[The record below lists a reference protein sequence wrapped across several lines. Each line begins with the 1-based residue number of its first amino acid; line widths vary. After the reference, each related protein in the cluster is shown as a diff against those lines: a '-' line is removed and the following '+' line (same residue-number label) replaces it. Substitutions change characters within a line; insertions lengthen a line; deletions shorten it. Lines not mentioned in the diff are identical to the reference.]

1 MVGTGEG
8 NPEYKQIVNLTNL
21 LKYLLQLHLVLFD
34 FFGFFNDHFLLF
46 IVLASI
52 VDNHKSATAAD
63 LLNKI
68 AGVLMCTPD
77 KIVAGGRKKNRR

>member
-34 FFGFFNDHFLLF
+34 FFIFFNDHFLLLF
-46 IVLASI
+46 
-52 VDNHKSATAAD
+52 
-63 LLNKI
+63 
-68 AGVLMCTPD
+68 
-77 KIVAGGRKKNRR
+77 